1 MIMPKQNC
9 IALADIDEAI
19 SCAELDN
26 LAGVVQELLIGY
38 WDDVETWPD
47 LPAPSTANG
56 QMTFDEAGKWAGTLS
71 MKEDCYM
78 RKFVMTENSG
88 TITVTDQ
95 GEIGG
100 ESVRYQLDLSRAK
113 MGSVIFGF
121 LNATRGRRLV
131 IIATDKNGVKYLMGD
146 KLNAARRVAAD
157 AATTGA
163 NGESDVN
170 RVPIRFQYDCPR
182 SLVYTGSTDGLV
194 ESEVGD

>member
-1 MIMPKQNC
+1 MNKNC

-47 LPAPSTANG
+47 LPAPAAANG
-56 QMTFDEAGKWAGTLS
+56 QMTFDEAGKWAGTLT
-71 MKEDCYM
+71 MAEGCYM
-78 RKFVMTENSG
+78 HKFVMTENSG

-100 ESVRYQLDLSRAK
+100 ESLRYQLDLSRAK

-131 IIATDKNGVKYLMGD
+131 IIAKDKNGVQYLMGD

-182 SLVYTGSTDGLV
+182 SLIYTGTTSSLLAPAA
-194 ESEVGD
+194 GD

>member
-1 MIMPKQNC
+1 MNKC
-9 IALADIDEAI
+9 IALADIDEAV

-26 LAGVVQELLIGY
+26 LAGVVQEVLIGY
-38 WDDVETWPD
+38 WDEVATWPD
-47 LPAPSTANG
+47 LPSPAANS
-56 QMTFDEAGKWAGTLS
+56 QLSLDDAGKWDGTLV
-71 MKEDCYM
+71 MAEGCYM
-78 RKFVMTENSG
+78 HKFVMTENSG

-131 IIATDKNGVKYLMGD
+131 IIAKDKNGVQYLMGD

-157 AATTGA
+157 ATTGA

-182 SLVYTGSTDGLV
+182 SLVYTGSTASLV
-194 ESEVGD
+194 ETTPGD